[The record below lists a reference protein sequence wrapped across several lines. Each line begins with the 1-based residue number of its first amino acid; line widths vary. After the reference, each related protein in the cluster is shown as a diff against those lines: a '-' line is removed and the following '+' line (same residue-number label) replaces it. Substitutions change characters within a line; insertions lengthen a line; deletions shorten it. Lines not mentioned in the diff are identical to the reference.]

1 MASNLEQCCEG
12 CGQPG
17 YLSHSHLI
25 SQSICW
31 RKKVQHLIPKR
42 ENVRYHCI
50 NGGNLGKPC
59 HEIWEGND
67 PALREKMFDYEE
79 NKEFVITQLGEQFWA
94 NNFEDN
100 DE

>member
-1 MASNLEQCCEG
+1 
-12 CGQPG
+12 
-17 YLSHSHLI
+17 
-25 SQSICW
+25 
-31 RKKVQHLIPKR
+31 
-42 ENVRYHCI
+42 
-50 NGGNLGKPC
+50 LGKPC